1 MFYYLSFTSA
11 GPIVNYQERECFM
24 KGSEK
29 MKTSLNTF
37 IIIITLLVAAP
48 FSYGE
53 YILNGVVDS
62 AEVHMNYQD
71 SQVHARAAEPGKV
84 ILTAFDID
92 NISGERLL
100 LIEDSKRA
108 NPGVHMY
115 GTPNSYDVS
124 PDIYNVPESLVNN
137 ISYDFSSD
145 GFKRTAR
152 HSLFGMPSGLTDILQ
167 AGAAFLTNL
176 ALHEFGHEVV
186 ANYVDAEGSQLNFF
200 NKSGGDFFLGTSHVD
215 SIDSR
220 SNLSYTMGGEF
231 FADMTFE
238 HALKSYRKNPNT
250 YNKSLLLSSGT
261 DFLWYCFYSFYVAE
275 DNPAYDPIT
284 ISKETG
290 ISREMLF
297 SVVLAKTL
305 VNAYRVYSGEDIIVP
320 YFKVDRH
327 SASLNVMIPFDIG
340 G

>member
-1 MFYYLSFTSA
+1 
-11 GPIVNYQERECFM
+11 M
-24 KGSEK
+24 KGRDT
-29 MKTSLNTF
+29 MKKPLNIVV
-37 IIIITLLVAAP
+37 IILTLLLTASL
-48 FSYGE
+48 SYGE
-53 YILNGVVDS
+53 DIYTRDADPSEGL
-62 AEVHMNYQD
+62 MNYEESLQY
-71 SQVHARAAEPGKV
+71 ARAAEHRKGSP
-84 ILTAFDID
+84 TAFNSD
-92 NISGERLL
+92 NISGEQLMF
-100 LIEDSKRA
+100 IESSKSA
-108 NPGVHMY
+108 DLGVHMY
-115 GTPNSYDVS
+115 GVQDSYDAS
-124 PDIYNVPESLVNN
+124 SYIYNVPESLVNN
-137 ISYDFSSD
+137 ISYDFSSE
-145 GFKRTAR
+145 GFKKTAR

-176 ALHEFGHEVV
+176 AVHEFGHEVV
-186 ANYVDAEGSQLNFF
+186 ANHVEAEGSQLNFF

-231 FADMTFE
+231 FADITFE
-238 HALKSYRKNPNT
+238 HALKSYRENPNT